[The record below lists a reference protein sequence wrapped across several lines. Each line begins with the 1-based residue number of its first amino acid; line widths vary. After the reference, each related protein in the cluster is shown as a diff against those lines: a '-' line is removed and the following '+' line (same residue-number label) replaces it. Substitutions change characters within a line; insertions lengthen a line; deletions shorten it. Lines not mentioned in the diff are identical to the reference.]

1 MQRHK
6 SSSTTHT
13 CTTCLL
19 PQILQVKNYPK
30 SFTYKPFY
38 PAIGA
43 QSILVSDEPTWHRQ
57 RKAFNRGI
65 SYSFLKN
72 LVPVFMGKSKRLWL
86 DQLAESME
94 VARVHDL
101 LTMLSG

>member
-1 MQRHK
+1 M
-6 SSSTTHT
+6 
-13 CTTCLL
+13 
-19 PQILQVKNYPK
+19 KNYPK

-57 RKAFNRGI
+57 RKAFNKGF

-72 LVPVFMGKSKRLWL
+72 LVPVFTDRSKRLFSRL
-86 DQLAESME
+86 DQLAESKE
-94 VARVHDL
+94 VARLHDL
-101 LTMLSG
+101 LTMLTFDIICQVWGLGG